1 MLVHLARIFDLIANE
16 IGDRDALIWGTQRF
30 SYRKLAERSRRFANA
45 LLDAGLGCQRERAAL
60 RPWESGQDHVALYL
74 YNGNEYLEAAYGAY
88 FARAVPVNVNYR
100 YVEDELFYVLDNS
113 NAKAVVF
120 HARFAP
126 RLEAVRRKLPQLRLL
141 VQVPDDS
148 GEPLL
153 PGAVEY
159 EDLLA
164 AHSPNLPPLPY
175 SPDDLYILYTG
186 GTTGLPKGVI
196 WRQEDVFYAG
206 LGGHLP
212 GFPRIESDEQLLELA
227 RSGLGGRPVVAAP
240 FMHGAGHWTCFN
252 TFHRG
257 GTVILPDETRRF
269 DPHSVWRAVQEHRA
283 DALGLIGD
291 AFALPLLDAL
301 KERRYD
307 TSSIRVLVSTA
318 AVLSPA
324 VREEL
329 LRYLPDGVFVI
340 ENIGASEAGLQAMSF
355 DTRTE
360 YQGIPGYQL
369 RENSVLLNAERT
381 EVLDPA
387 RARPGLSGDIGWV
400 ATKGHIPLGYL
411 GDPQKTEETF
421 PVIGGVRYC
430 VGGDRA
436 CYAEDGRVLFLGR
449 ESFCINSGG
458 EKIYVEEVER
468 VLKSHPAIYDTL
480 VVGVPDPRWGQRVTA
495 VIVVTPG
502 FAAPSLDDIRAHC
515 SQQLAGYKIP
525 RSLVIAEQIVRS
537 PSGKPDYHWARKYA
551 LEHSVPANAEA

>member
-16 IGDRDALIWGTQRF
+16 IGDRDALIWRGCCL
-30 SYRKLAERSRRFANA
+30 SYRELASRSKRFANA
-45 LLDAGLGCQRERAAL
+45 LLERGLGCRRERVGLEA
-60 RPWESGQDHVALYL
+60 WESGQDHVALYL

-88 FARAVPVNVNYR
+88 FARAVPINVNYR

-113 NAKAVVF
+113 RAKAIVY
-120 HARFAP
+120 HARFAS
-126 RLEAVRRKLPQLRLL
+126 RLAAVRHRLPQLRFFI
-141 VQVPDDS
+141 QVADDS
-148 GEPLL
+148 NEPLL

-159 EDLLA
+159 EALLA
-164 AHSPNLPPLPY
+164 AQSPELPALPY

-186 GTTGLPKGVI
+186 GTTGLPKGVL

-212 GFPRIESDEQLLELA
+212 GFPRVESDEQLLGLA
-227 RSGLGGRPVVAAP
+227 RSALGGRPVVAAP

-257 GTVILPDETRRF
+257 GTVILPEETRRF
-269 DPHSVWRAVQEHRA
+269 DPHAVWRAVEEHRA
-283 DALGLIGD
+283 DTLGLIGD
-291 AFALPLLDAL
+291 AFARPLLDAL
-301 KERRYD
+301 KQHRYD
-307 TSSIRVLVSTA
+307 TSSLRVLVSTA

-329 LRYLPDGVFVI
+329 MRCLGDGVFVI

-355 DTRTE
+355 DTRTQ

-369 RENSVLLNAERT
+369 RDNSVLLNADRT
-381 EVLDPA
+381 AVLDPSG
-387 RARPGLSGDIGWV
+387 ARPGPDGDVGWV
-400 ATKGHIPLGYL
+400 ATRGDIPLGYL
-411 GDPQKTEETF
+411 EDPEKTRETF
-421 PVIGGVRYC
+421 PVIGGVRYF

-458 EKIYVEEVER
+458 EKVYVEEVER
-468 VLKSHPAIYDTL
+468 VLKSHPAIYDGL

-495 VIVVTPG
+495 VIVLAPG
-502 FAAPSLDDIRAHC
+502 WSAPSLEEIRTHC
-515 SQQLAGYKIP
+515 SAHLAGYKIP
-525 RSLVIAEQIVRS
+525 RALVVADQIVRS
-537 PSGKPDYHWARKYA
+537 PSGKPDYRWAQKYA
-551 LEHSVPANAEA
+551 LEHSLGRLPAA

>member
-1 MLVHLARIFDLIANE
+1 MLVHLARIFDSIANE
-16 IGDRDALIWGTQRF
+16 IGERDALVWQGRHIT
-30 SYRKLAERSRRFANA
+30 YRQLADRSKRFANA
-45 LLDAGLGCQRERAAL
+45 LLAAGLGCRQERSGL
-60 RPWESGQDHVALYL
+60 QPWESGQDHVALYL

-100 YVEDELFYVLDNS
+100 YVEDELFYVLENS
-113 NAKAVVF
+113 DARAVVY

-126 RLEAVRRKLPQLRLL
+126 RLAAIRNKLPHLQLL
-141 VQVPDDS
+141 VQVSDDS
-148 GEPLL
+148 DEPLL
-153 PGAVEY
+153 PGAIDY
-159 EDLLA
+159 EQLLES
-164 AHSPNLPPLPY
+164 HSPDLPALRY

-212 GFPRIESDEQLLELA
+212 GFPRVETEEQLLELA

-257 GTVILPDETRRF
+257 GTVILPDETRHF
-269 DPHSVWRAVQEHRA
+269 DPHAVWKAVEEHRA

-301 KERRYD
+301 KQRKYD

-329 LRYLPDGVFVI
+329 LRYLPEGVFVI

-355 DTRTE
+355 DTRTD

-369 RENSVLLNAERT
+369 RENTVLLNAERT
-381 EVLDPA
+381 AVLDPNTA
-387 RARPGLSGDIGWV
+387 RHGLNGDIGWV
-400 ATKGHIPLGYL
+400 ATRGYIPLGYL
-411 GDPQKTEETF
+411 GDPQKTQETF
-421 PVIGGVRYC
+421 PVIGGIRYC

-449 ESFCINSGG
+449 ESFCINTGG
-458 EKIYVEEVER
+458 EKVYVEEVER
-468 VLKSHPAIYDTL
+468 VLKGHPAIYDTL

-502 FAAPSLDDIRAHC
+502 YEPPSLEDIRAHC
-515 SQQLAGYKIP
+515 SAHLAGYKIP
-525 RSLVIAEQIVRS
+525 RSLVVAKEIVRS

-551 LEHSVPANAEA
+551 AEHSACGPCDA